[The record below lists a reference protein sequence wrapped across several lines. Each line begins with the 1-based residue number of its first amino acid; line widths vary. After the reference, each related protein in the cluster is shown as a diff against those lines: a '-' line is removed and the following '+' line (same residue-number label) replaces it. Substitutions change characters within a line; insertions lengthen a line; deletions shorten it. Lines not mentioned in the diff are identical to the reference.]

1 MTEPIHNQ
9 GNEGTCFA
17 HAVSRCFNRFSR
29 ELGIALVPEVYQT
42 VINWAKDE
50 FGKQGGDP
58 LLVMRS
64 LINNERN
71 APINIVFPE
80 DLRPHLY
87 LRSVEIKFGKI
98 SSTTITK
105 NAVTKL
111 EKYECV
117 SNNGSLH
124 PVLTDAIRNH
134 RSPVC
139 AFYMRENQF
148 EAFGRNAHRTI
159 TPDDI
164 PAGNTST
171 KLIGHAVVLFRVDE
185 TTGEISFKNSWGED
199 WGREG
204 VFSVSS
210 LKTLS
215 PSPDNHSISFYDICF
230 DSTIPPHYTN
240 RPFRRNPERDLNA
253 VAAVPISAIS
263 YDPSVL
269 ISSGSMASGVKVYG
283 GKFRV
288 GREIDVAVKVFPP
301 MPASEFNRLK
311 ELTYS
316 IEHKNIVFLYGF
328 AKTLIPGRVPLFYN
342 VQLAMSWERQGSVTS
357 LYNGIAGKKG
367 IRLGGKLGWTRFFNI
382 ILDVCDAL
390 EFLQRLELVH
400 GDFCSDNIVLS
411 SDGTAKLTD
420 FGTLSF
426 TGTVAVSALGAHH
439 RWASPEIKSGS
450 KFLSHKTD
458 VYGLG
463 LLMEYLLD
471 DSWETSGGK
480 MSDTISTE
488 LGSLGVLGNI
498 ITDCKQTSP
507 VDRPSAD
514 KLIEKIW
521 GHLNSFKHDQPPIF
535 TDSRAVVSRN

>member
-29 ELGIALVPEVYQT
+29 ELGVALVPEVYQI
-42 VINWAKDE
+42 VIKWAKEE
-50 FGKQGGDP
+50 FGKNGGDP
-58 LLVMRS
+58 LLVMKC

-71 APINIVFPE
+71 APTNIVFPE
-80 DLRPHLY
+80 DLLPHLY
-87 LRSVEIKFGKI
+87 LRSVKIKFGET

-105 NAVTKL
+105 NDVTKL

-117 SNNGSLH
+117 SNYDSLH

-148 EAFGRNAHRTI
+148 EAFGRNTGRII
-159 TPDDI
+159 TPNDI

-171 KLIGHAVVLFRVDE
+171 KLSGHAVVLFRADE
-185 TTGEISFKNSWGED
+185 TSGEIFFKNSWGED
-199 WGREG
+199 WGRDG

-210 LKTLS
+210 LRTLS
-215 PSPDNHSISFYDICF
+215 PSPDNHSISFFDICF

-253 VAAVPISAIS
+253 VAEVPLSAIS

-269 ISSGSMASGVKVYG
+269 ISGCLASGVKVYG

-301 MPASEFNRLK
+301 MPASELNHLK
-311 ELTYS
+311 ELTFA
-316 IEHKNIVFLYGF
+316 IDHKNIVFLYGF
-328 AKTLIPGRVPLFYN
+328 TKTLIPGRVPLFYT
-342 VQLAMSWERQGSVTS
+342 VQLAMSWATQGSLTS
-357 LYNGIAGKKG
+357 LYNGIAGKND

-426 TGTVAVSALGAHH
+426 TGTVAVSALGAHQ
-439 RWASPEIKSGS
+439 RWASPEIKGGS

-458 VYGLG
+458 VYGVG

-480 MSDTISTE
+480 MSDNNSTE
-488 LGSLGVLGNI
+488 LRSFGLENI
-498 ITDCKQTSP
+498 IIDCKQTNP
-507 VDRPSAD
+507 LDRPSAD
-514 KLIEKIW
+514 QLIEKIW
-521 GHLNSFKHDQPPIF
+521 DHLNSFKHHLTPIF